1 MTFFRTLTL
10 ALCAG
15 CAFGFSTPSY
25 ATNSAAS
32 TPPAAPAEAIP
43 AKPETPIDVA
53 NEMARRLRA
62 CKDIQLSMTRL
73 RCYDDTLA
81 DYNLQTLTL
90 ADLGQDIGKW
100 DIINEKSSISGRH
113 NIMLSLKANAPI
125 MTPRE
130 GNVWPTLV
138 MRCRDGQ
145 TESYLVF
152 HVNLADKSKNTR
164 PRTAITTRFD
174 GGKATTVIWDLSQDN
189 LGAFAPDANALI
201 ESALQ
206 SDRLYTQVT
215 PPTKSMIESTFDLRG
230 LDKAIVPLKNACA
243 K

>member
-15 CAFGFSTPSY
+15 CAFGFSGPSY
-25 ATNSAAS
+25 ASGTAAA
-32 TPPAAPAEAIP
+32 TPPAEVEAVP

-81 DYNLQTLTL
+81 DYNLQSLTL
-90 ADLGQDIGKW
+90 ADLGQEIGKW

-125 MTPRE
+125 MTQKE

-152 HVNLADKSKNTR
+152 HIDLADKTKTTR

-174 GGKATTVIWDLSQDN
+174 AGQPTTVNWDLSLDN
-189 LGAFAPDANALI
+189 LGAFAPDANAMI
-201 ESALQ
+201 ETALK
-206 SDRLYTQVT
+206 SERLYTQVT

-230 LDKAIVPLKNACA
+230 LDKAIVPLKKACA
-243 K
+243 Q